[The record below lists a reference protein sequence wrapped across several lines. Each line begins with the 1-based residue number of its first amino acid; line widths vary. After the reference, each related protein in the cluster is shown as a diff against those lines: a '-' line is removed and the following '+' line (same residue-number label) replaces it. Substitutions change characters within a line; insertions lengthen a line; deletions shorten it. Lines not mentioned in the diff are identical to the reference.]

1 MVADVG
7 TLQRLPRIVDP
18 GRVAEIIYTGKD
30 FGANEAHEMGL
41 VSRVF
46 PDGTATRRA
55 ANKLACEIAANSP
68 LAVQGAKAVLS
79 AGEGRSVEE
88 NLDYIA
94 LWNAAF
100 IQSNDFVEAMMAF
113 LQKRSP
119 ERARRHLFASP

>member
-7 TLQRLPRIVDP
+7 TLQRLPKIIDP
-18 GRVAEIIYTGKD
+18 GRVAELIYTGKD
-30 FGANEAHEMGL
+30 FGAQEAHEMGL
-41 VSRVF
+41 VSRVLR
-46 PDGTATRRA
+46 DGETTRKA
-55 ANKLACEIAANSP
+55 AHELAGDIAANSP

-100 IQSNDFVEAMMAF
+100 IQSNDFAEATMAF
-113 LQKRSP
+113 LQKRSA
-119 ERARRHLFASP
+119 EFKGE